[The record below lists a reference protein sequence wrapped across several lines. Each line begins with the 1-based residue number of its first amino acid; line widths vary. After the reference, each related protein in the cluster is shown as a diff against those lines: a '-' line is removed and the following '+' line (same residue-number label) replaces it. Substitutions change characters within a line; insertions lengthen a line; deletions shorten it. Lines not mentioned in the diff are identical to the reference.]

1 MGRRGSK
8 HAIELLEGAYDLSSD
23 RVSWLRGI
31 AGDIHSLFDGVGVST
46 AIEFDT
52 DGPIENW
59 LELIVAPQLSTSEED
74 WLRSALGSKA
84 LRIALHSVFGP
95 PDSLPT
101 LTQLSQVLADSL
113 PARLA
118 FAPLTRRFEMHD
130 TLVLNANDGTSRGAV
145 FTLPRADGDR
155 ARRGHAAIERL
166 LPHVSAALR
175 IRRGIQT
182 TVPDMAGAPHGA
194 ELVLDVNGVVRDGE
208 ATPSAKD
215 LLRHAVT
222 TRDHARTRQGK
233 ADPDA
238 ALEAWTALVDGRWS
252 LLDVFERGGRRY
264 VVAVPNV
271 PDVLSATRLGPLER
285 AVFGLL
291 ARGRA
296 NKAIGYELG
305 LSEGTVAGYI
315 RDLRKKLGHQAVLA
329 SARASVSEVV
339 PVPLEATEVLAI
351 VCDES
356 PERVARLARL
366 SSAERAV
373 VSLAVAGQSDKQ
385 IAARRAVSPRTVS
398 NQLRSAYQKL
408 GVGSRR
414 GLRAIV

>member
-1 MGRRGSK
+1 M
-8 HAIELLEGAYDLSSD
+8 
-23 RVSWLRGI
+23 
-31 AGDIHSLFDGVGVST
+31 
-46 AIEFDT
+46 
-52 DGPIENW
+52 
-59 LELIVAPQLSTSEED
+59 Q
-74 WLRSALGSKA
+74 
-84 LRIALHSVFGP
+84 
-95 PDSLPT
+95 
-101 LTQLSQVLADSL
+101 
-113 PARLA
+113 
-118 FAPLTRRFEMHD
+118 D

-145 FTLPRADGDR
+145 FTLPRTDGQR

-175 IRRGIQT
+175 IRRGLQT
-182 TVPDMAGAPHGA
+182 TTPSMAGAPHGA
-194 ELVLDVNGVVRDGE
+194 ELVLDVDGAVRDGE
-208 ATPSAKD
+208 ASSSAKE

-222 TRDHARTRQGK
+222 TRDRARMRQ

-315 RDLRKKLGHQAVLA
+315 RDLRRKLGHEAVRA

-339 PVPLEATEVLAI
+339 PVPLDATEVLAI
-351 VCDES
+351 VCDET
-356 PERVARLARL
+356 PERVARLSRL

-373 VSLAVAGQSDKQ
+373 VGLAVAGQSDKQ